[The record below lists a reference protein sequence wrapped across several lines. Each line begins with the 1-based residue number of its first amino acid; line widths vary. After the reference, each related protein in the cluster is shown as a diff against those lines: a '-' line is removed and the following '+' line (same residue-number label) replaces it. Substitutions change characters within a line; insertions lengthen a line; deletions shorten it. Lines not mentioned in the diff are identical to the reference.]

1 MPNSYKHIDL
11 AYLESIT
18 DGSKEII
25 QELITI
31 FIEQVPEFTTDFEDG
46 FKDKDWKKIAA
57 AAHKAK
63 SSVLSMGMNDLGNK
77 DLKNLELIT
86 KQMRLDDISSTGENP
101 EELEPLRKTLESY
114 PEEKQ
119 KWIAE
124 NKSEEVVKQLIDNFN
139 ATCIEAVKELNH
151 VIEN

>member
-31 FIEQVPEFTTDFEDG
+31 FIEQVPEFTSDFEDG
-46 FKDKDWKKIAA
+46 FNDKDWKKIAA

-63 SSVLSMGMNDLGNK
+63 SSVLSMGINDLGNN

-86 KQMRLDDISSTGENP
+86 KQMRLDHISNSGANP

-119 KWIAE
+119 KWIE
-124 NKSEEVVKQLIDNFN
+124 EHKSEEVVKELIDKFN